1 MIKVIQAIFTIYSI
15 ILFFALLLILGLFIV
30 IPVSI
35 SPAGGK
41 LSFFFIRIWAR
52 LWSFGSG
59 IRFEFHDR
67 DLIDRSQSYIFIFN
81 HRSFLDAAIIP
92 LAIPQQVRAL
102 GKKEL
107 SNIPFFGWVVG
118 KVAIWVDRTDSES
131 RRKSID
137 QLVTFLQQ
145 GISAVVAPEGT
156 RNASE
161 EPLLPFKSGAFR
173 LSVETGIPILPIAVI
188 GANKIMK
195 KGSLLIRPGK
205 VNIYFSKPI
214 FPIDFSETSVY
225 ELSEKCRSRLAYQL
239 KDKGQ

>member
-1 MIKVIQAIFTIYSI
+1 MIKIIHVLFTIYSI
-15 ILFFALLLILGLFIV
+15 VLFFTLLLILGFFIV
-30 IPVSI
+30 IPLSI

-41 LSFFFIRIWAR
+41 FSFFLFRVWAR
-52 LWSFGSG
+52 VWSFLSG
-59 IRFEFHDR
+59 IRYEFHGR
-67 DLIDRSQSYIFIFN
+67 ELIDRTQPYIFIFN

-118 KVAIWVDRTDSES
+118 KVAIWVDRTDTES

-137 QLVTFLQQ
+137 QLVIFLNK

-156 RNASE
+156 RNASDA
-161 EPLLPFKSGAFR
+161 PLLPFKSGAFR
-173 LSVETGIPILPIAVI
+173 LAVETGIPILPIAVI

-195 KGSLLIRPGK
+195 KGSLLISPGK
-205 VNIYFSKPI
+205 VKIYFSEPI
-214 FPIDFSETSVY
+214 YPPTPTKTAAE
-225 ELSEKCRSRLAYQL
+225 ELSEKCRSRLEAMIL
-239 KDKGQ
+239 THE

>member
-1 MIKVIQAIFTIYSI
+1 MIKVIQVIFTIYSI
-15 ILFFALLLILGLFIV
+15 ILFFTLLLILGLFIV
-30 IPVSI
+30 IPLSI

-41 LSFFFIRIWAR
+41 ISFFLFRVWAR
-52 LWSFGSG
+52 VWSFLSG
-59 IRFEFHDR
+59 IRYEFHDR
-67 DLIDRSQSYIFIFN
+67 DLIDRTQSYIYIFN

-118 KVAIWVDRTDSES
+118 KVAIWVDRTDTES

-137 QLVTFLQQ
+137 QLVIFLNQ

-156 RNASE
+156 RNASDA
-161 EPLLPFKSGAFR
+161 PLLPFKSGAFR
-173 LSVETGIPILPIAVI
+173 LAVETGIPILPIAVI

-195 KGSLLIRPGK
+195 KGSLLISPGK
-205 VNIYFSKPI
+205 VKIYFSKPI
-214 FPIDFSETSVY
+214 YPPSPSKTATE
-225 ELSEKCRSRLAYQL
+225 ELSEKCRSRLEAMIL
-239 KDKGQ
+239 THE

>member
-1 MIKVIQAIFTIYSI
+1 MIKILQAIFTIYSI
-15 ILFFALLLILGLFIV
+15 VLFFTLLLILGLFIV

-41 LSFFFIRIWAR
+41 LSFLFIRIWAR
-52 LWSFGSG
+52 IWSFGSG
-59 IRFEFHDR
+59 IRYEFHGREIIDR
-67 DLIDRSQSYIFIFN
+67 DEPYIYIFN

-107 SNIPFFGWVVG
+107 SKIPFFGWVVG
-118 KVAIWVDRTDSES
+118 KVAIWVDRTDAES
-131 RRKSID
+131 RRKSIAR
-137 QLVTFLQQ
+137 LVTFLNK

-156 RNASE
+156 RNDSE
-161 EPLLPFKSGAFR
+161 ATLLPFKYGAFR

-188 GANKIMK
+188 DANKIMR

-205 VNIYFSKPI
+205 VKIYYSKPI
-214 FPIDFSETSVY
+214 YPPAPSETAVD
-225 ELSEKCRSRLAYQL
+225 ELSGKCRSRLEAML
-239 KDKGQ
+239 LTHE

>member
-1 MIKVIQAIFTIYSI
+1 MIKVIQVIFTTYSI
-15 ILFFALLLILGLFIV
+15 IVFFTLLLILGVFIV

-41 LSFFFIRIWAR
+41 ISFLLIRIWAR
-52 LWSFGSG
+52 TWSFLSG
-59 IRFEFHDR
+59 IRYEFHGR
-67 DLIDRSQSYIFIFN
+67 ELIDRTQPYIFIFN

-107 SNIPFFGWVVG
+107 SKIPFFGWVVG
-118 KVAIWVDRTDSES
+118 KVAIWVDRTDAES

-137 QLVTFLQQ
+137 RLVSFLNK

-156 RNASE
+156 RNDSE
-161 EPLLPFKSGAFR
+161 ATLLPFKSGAFR
-173 LSVETGIPILPIAVI
+173 LALETGIPILPIAVI

-195 KGSLLIRPGK
+195 KGSLLISPGK
-205 VNIYFSKPI
+205 IKIYFSKPI
-214 FPIDFSETSVY
+214 TPPAPSETAVS
-225 ELSEKCRSRLAYQL
+225 ELAEKCRSRLEAMIL
-239 KDKGQ
+239 THE

>member
-1 MIKVIQAIFTIYSI
+1 MIKVIQVIFTIYSI
-15 ILFFALLLILGLFIV
+15 ILFFTLLLILGLFIV
-30 IPVSI
+30 IPLSI

-41 LSFFFIRIWAR
+41 ISFLFIRIWAKV
-52 LWSFGSG
+52 WSFLSG
-59 IRFEFHDR
+59 IRYEFHDR
-67 DLIDRSQSYIFIFN
+67 DLIDRNQSYIYIFN

-107 SNIPFFGWVVG
+107 SKIPFFGLVVG

-137 QLVTFLQQ
+137 QLVVYLNQ

-156 RNASE
+156 RNVSDA
-161 EPLLPFKSGAFR
+161 PLLPFKSGAFC

-188 GANKIMK
+188 GADKVMK

-205 VNIYFSKPI
+205 VKIFFSKPI
-214 FPIDFSETSVY
+214 YPPTQSETAVSD
-225 ELSEKCRSRLAYQL
+225 LLEKCQSRLEAMIMIQ
-239 KDKGQ
+239 D

>member
-1 MIKVIQAIFTIYSI
+1 MIKVIQVIFTTYSI
-15 ILFFALLLILGLFIV
+15 ILFFTLLLILGVFIV

-41 LSFFFIRIWAR
+41 ISFLLIRIWAR
-52 LWSFGSG
+52 TWSFLSG
-59 IRFEFHDR
+59 IRYEFHGRELVDR
-67 DLIDRSQSYIFIFN
+67 TQPYIFIFN

-107 SNIPFFGWVVG
+107 SKIPFFGWVVG
-118 KVAIWVDRTDSES
+118 KVAIWVDRTDAES

-137 QLVTFLQQ
+137 RLVTFLNQ

-156 RNASE
+156 RNDTEA
-161 EPLLPFKSGAFR
+161 PLIPFKSGAFR
-173 LSVETGIPILPIAVI
+173 LAVETGIPILPIAVI

-205 VNIYFSKPI
+205 VQIYFSKPI
-214 FPIDFSETSVY
+214 TPPAPSETAVT
-225 ELSEKCRSRLAYQL
+225 ELTEKCRSRLEAML
-239 KDKGQ
+239 LTHE